1 MVSVTARVRVRVSCS
16 EARLRH
22 VSSRAAWSLA
32 SPGFEPCVVAGL
44 QRAGLLTLTL
54 TPTLTLTL
62 DHVACLQR
70 AGLLTLTPT
79 LTLTMWRA
87 CSGRGSSLAAS
98 SAEHAQSGKA
108 TPRSQTL
115 TRERLGLAG

>member
-62 DHVACLQR
+62 GHVACLQR
-70 AGLLTLTPT
+70 AGLLPGCLERGA
-79 LTLTMWRA
+79 RA
-87 CSGRGSSLAAS
+87 ERQGHAEVADLDEGEVGVSGLRTWGW
-98 SAEHAQSGKA
+98 G
-108 TPRSQTL
+108 
-115 TRERLGLAG
+115 